1 MSYFVI
7 ILPKGGEIIEI
18 TTHYLDDRSC
28 DSRTELEI
36 EEIDTCPL
44 CNYAINPREYS
55 SVITLEPRILGNT
68 EDILHIL
75 NVLFLCPKCKKS
87 FLAKYTVTFIPP
99 NPFSSNVSGHYTT
112 TLIDVFPKSPKVIQL
127 DAVIKSISPKFVQ
140 IYNESLHAETLG
152 LFEVA
157 GPGYRKAFEFLIKD
171 YLIKNSKTN
180 EDEEKIKKLSLMQC
194 INILESPQLKE
205 VAKRAAWLGN
215 DQTHYIPLFE
225 EYDLTHLK
233 SMINIAISW
242 ITLLIET
249 HKSMQIE
256 PRK

>member
-1 MSYFVI
+1 M
-7 ILPKGGEIIEI
+7 EIN
-18 TTHYLDDRSC
+18 TYYLDDSSFDPRV
-28 DSRTELEI
+28 ELEI
-36 EEIDTCPL
+36 EEIDICPL
-44 CNYAINPREYS
+44 CNHAINARECH
-55 SVITLEPRILGNT
+55 SVITTDGNT
-68 EDILHIL
+68 VGSPNTL

-87 FLAKYTVTFIPP
+87 FLAKYTVTYIAPKPHNFE
-99 NPFSSNVSGHYTT
+99 VSGRYIT
-112 TLIDVFPKSPKVIQL
+112 TLIDVFPKTPKVIEL
-127 DAVIKSISPKFVQ
+127 DTVIKSVSPKFVQ

-171 YLIKNSKTN
+171 YLIKNSETN
-180 EDEEKIKKLSLMQC
+180 EDEEKIKKLSLIQC
-194 INILESPQLKE
+194 INTLESPQLKE

-242 ITLLIET
+242 ITVLIET
-249 HKSMQIE
+249 HKIIQIE